1 MLKLKVE
8 ELNKELKKQVLSIRG
23 NKMEIQKR
31 LEAVIIKGDPLV
43 EDMMQNRA
51 ENLVGE

>member
-1 MLKLKVE
+1 MLKLKAE
-8 ELNKELKKQVLSIRG
+8 ELKKELKKRVLSIKG
-23 NKMEIQKR
+23 NKKEIQKQ

-43 EDMMQNRA
+43 EDMMQNQA